1 VVMAKVSGGKATIS
15 PFMQGLLNTEK
26 NEFYGRPSY
35 VFQMKDG
42 SLLVSDENNGATY
55 RISYGDAK
63 TAAR

>member
-1 VVMAKVSGGKATIS
+1 M

-42 SLLVSDENNGATY
+42 SLLVSDETSGAVY
-55 RISYGDAK
+55 RISYGEK
-63 TAAR
+63 K